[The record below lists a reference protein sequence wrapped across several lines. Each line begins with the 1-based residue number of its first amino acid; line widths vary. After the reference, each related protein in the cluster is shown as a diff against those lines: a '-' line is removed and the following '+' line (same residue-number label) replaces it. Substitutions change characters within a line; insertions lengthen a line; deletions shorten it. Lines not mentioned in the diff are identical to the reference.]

1 MSIALTIFFAAMVAL
16 GVRLPELATAI
27 VTLMLVI
34 EQVAQASIPALR
46 GGIGSQLA
54 NYLIGVMA
62 LLGAFL
68 AIVRDPKCL
77 IGFANPSLILTV
89 LLFGWAAVSLLWSP
103 AMESGYE
110 IVSWGFPYFIITL
123 VVTPILLKDLDDL
136 VRMNRWVLIVGLAV
150 MLGVLLSPEFNYKG
164 GRLFVALGGGA
175 ASSALSI
182 GEAGGTVLITA
193 ALARQGFSGPLMGM
207 IRLAAIGTGMA
218 VAILSGS
225 RGQFFFAVGAAIA
238 LIPVSAPLKSPRS
251 FIAGVVGLAIVLIS
265 AQYLM
270 STLLEGF
277 AAKRFSADEMLYGSS
292 SAAGRWR
299 NVAILFEAWISSP
312 TALVVGLG
320 YNAFAGLPDPTGEP
334 YSHVVFADA
343 IFELGIVGATLLTVL
358 MYRLVVSLRYLWERS
373 RSNPSHRAAVATLI
387 ALSTYQTLLI
397 NKQGSLWGVPLLFLY
412 IVVADRLA
420 YRQRFSEEQGPEWS
434 SP

>member
-1 MSIALTIFFAAMVAL
+1 M
-16 GVRLPELATAI
+16 
-27 VTLMLVI
+27 
-34 EQVAQASIPALR
+34 
-46 GGIGSQLA
+46 
-54 NYLIGVMA
+54 
-62 LLGAFL
+62 
-68 AIVRDPKCL
+68 
-77 IGFANPSLILTV
+77 
-89 LLFGWAAVSLLWSP
+89 
-103 AMESGYE
+103 
-110 IVSWGFPYFIITL
+110 
-123 VVTPILLKDLDDL
+123 
-136 VRMNRWVLIVGLAV
+136 
-150 MLGVLLSPEFNYKG
+150 
-164 GRLFVALGGGA
+164 
-175 ASSALSI
+175 
-182 GEAGGTVLITA
+182 LITA

-343 IFELGIVGATLLTVL
+343 IFELGIVGATLLALL
-358 MYRLVVSLRYLWERS
+358 MYRLVVSLRYLWEIS

-397 NKQGSLWGVPLLFLY
+397 NKQGSLWGVPVLFLY
-412 IVVADRLA
+412 MVVADRLA
-420 YRQRFSEEQGPEWS
+420 YRQRLSEEQGPEWS
-434 SP
+434 SL